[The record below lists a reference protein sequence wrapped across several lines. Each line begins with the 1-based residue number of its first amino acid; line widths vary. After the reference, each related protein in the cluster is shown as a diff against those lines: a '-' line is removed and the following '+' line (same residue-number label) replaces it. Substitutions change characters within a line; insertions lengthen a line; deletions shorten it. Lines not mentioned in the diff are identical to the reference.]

1 MILLSVKY
9 TARPGGG
16 EKFVREITDSGILDA
31 VRAEDGCISYDYY
44 FSAESP
50 DTVLLMGFAR
60 AAGSASSIGAHGRAD
75 EDKGEIYF
83 KHGSRKSRFIKS
95 FKSAKSLKIKASVKR
110 MPLFVER
117 SRKTL
122 LSVNRHL

>member
-1 MILLSVKY
+1 MLLLSVKY

-50 DTVLLMGFAR
+50 DTVLLIENGLR
-60 AAGSASSIGAHGRAD
+60 PS
-75 EDKGEIYF
+75 
-83 KHGSRKSRFIKS
+83 SRKRTEGLLHGFTHIAQTVFSM
-95 FKSAKSLKIKASVKR
+95 SL
-110 MPLFVER
+110 
-117 SRKTL
+117 
-122 LSVNRHL
+122 

>member
-44 FSAESP
+44 FSAEKP
-50 DTVLLMGFAR
+50 DTVLLVEKWA
-60 AAGSASSIGAHGRAD
+60 
-75 EDKGEIYF
+75 
-83 KHGSRKSRFIKS
+83 
-95 FKSAKSLKIKASVKR
+95 SAKQQEVHLQTAHMVVLMKIKGKYISGTSV
-110 MPLFVER
+110 E
-117 SRKTL
+117 KTVL
-122 LSVNRHL
+122 